1 VENLVSCTLYD
12 WPSSWE
18 GVLAARG
25 ERTEY
30 NERIGYQEQLE
41 TNESPVTRTELIAQI
56 TAVRKE
62 LATAKRL
69 SASKQYKVIDGSL
82 YKIPSPPPDAKS
94 ASMTDEQIKKG
105 QALETVEDIQERL
118 EALML
123 SAKRHK
129 EELIRPKRD
138 RHYSIEDYKVADGQ
152 ITTDPGA
159 YGAWLHW
166 DPQLWLDYENVV
178 EILSQ
183 VAMFSLS
190 MPVDTSGT
198 YAWLLPVESRE
209 NSVELFCK
217 MPKASVPP
225 AVWIF
230 SMILQSSTLPQS
242 SRSTWYCE
250 TDRLSNLLGLRAR
263 YIRAAITRAAP
274 TEQYGT
280 Y

>member
-1 VENLVSCTLYD
+1 MWKTLSCTLYD
-12 WPSSWE
+12 WPTSWE

-30 NERIGYQEQLE
+30 NSRIGYEEQLE
-41 TNESPVTRTELIAQI
+41 TNETPVTRSELIAQI
-56 TAVRKE
+56 AAVRKE

-69 SASKQYKVIDGSL
+69 SSSKQYKVIDGSL

-94 ASMTDEQIKKG
+94 ASISDSEIQKG
-105 QALETVEDIQERL
+105 KPFETVEDVQAKL

-129 EELIRPKRD
+129 EELIRPRND
-138 RHYSIEDYKVADGQ
+138 RHYSIADYKVSDGQ

-166 DPQLWLDYENVV
+166 DPQLWIDYENMV
-178 EILSQ
+178 EILSS

-190 MPVDTSGT
+190 MPVETSGT
-198 YAWLLPVESRE
+198 YAWLLPVENRE
-209 NSVELFCK
+209 ESVELFCK
-217 MPKASVPP
+217 MPKTSVPT

-230 SMILQSSTLPQS
+230 AMILQSSTLPPQR
-242 SRSTWYCE
+242 RSTWYCE
-250 TDRLSNLLGLRAR
+250 TDRLSNLLGLRNR
-263 YIRAAITRAAP
+263 YIRAAISRPAP